1 MKPPSSSPLGLS
13 EDEAQAWAQLAATV
27 QPIYPPR
34 NGEGDRPK
42 PKAQGGGGAL
52 SKADDPANVGVKASK
67 PSPGHYSP
75 RVPLHPRPTVGGPPP
90 RSGEDQGLDSSWER
104 KLRAGTLA
112 PDFTLDL
119 HEHSLDAAYQRLLGG
134 IDIARETGAR
144 VVLVIAGRARPVEA
158 ADRSGARGAIRAK
171 VLDWLAA
178 SRHASAIAAIRKA
191 HRRHGG
197 EGALYVILKR
207 PR

>member
-1 MKPPSSSPLGLS
+1 MKPPRGLS
-13 EDEAQAWAQLAATV
+13 EDEARAWARLAASV
-27 QPIYPPR
+27 VPINPPPS
-34 NGEGDRPK
+34 GEGDQAK
-42 PKAQGGGGAL
+42 HSGGAPSAL
-52 SKADDPANVGVKASK
+52 TNLPSKLPGPAAS
-67 PSPGHYSP
+67 PPVHSNP
-75 RVPLHPRPTVGGPPP
+75 RVPLHPPAAGPPP
-90 RSGEDQGLDSSWER
+90 RSGEDGLDASWER

-119 HEHSLDAAYQRLLGG
+119 HDHSLDAAYQRLLGG
-134 IDIARETGAR
+134 MDLAREAGAR

-178 SRHASAIAAIRKA
+178 SRHAPAIAAIRKA

-197 EGALYVILKR
+197 EGALYVVLRKSR
-207 PR
+207 

>member
-13 EDEAQAWAQLAATV
+13 DDEARAWATLAASV
-27 QPIYPPR
+27 VPMAGKVPPAL
-34 NGEGDRPK
+34 GEGDR
-42 PKAQGGGGAL
+42 ANRGGGGLAQC
-52 SKADDPANVGVKASK
+52 DGVA
-67 PSPGHYSP
+67 
-75 RVPLHPRPTVGGPPP
+75 PPP
-90 RSGEDQGLDSSWER
+90 STATRPPPPQEEGTRSSSGLGLDSSWER
-104 KLRAGTLA
+104 KLRSGTLA

-134 IDIARETGAR
+134 LDMARETGAR

-171 VLDWLAA
+171 VIDWLAA
-178 SRHASAIAAIRKA
+178 SRHATAITAIRKA

-207 PR
+207 AR

>member
-1 MKPPSSSPLGLS
+1 MKPPRGLS
-13 EDEAQAWAQLAATV
+13 EDEAQAWATLAASV
-27 QPIYPPR
+27 VPIAGKTRPGTPLQAEVAGVRGTADAGVSPPAKR
-34 NGEGDRPK
+34 DI
-42 PKAQGGGGAL
+42 
-52 SKADDPANVGVKASK
+52 
-67 PSPGHYSP
+67 SPPPHL
-75 RVPLHPRPTVGGPPP
+75 RRGGPPP
-90 RSGEDQGLDSSWER
+90 LPAEDRTGLDSSWER
-104 KLRAGTLA
+104 KLRGGTLA

-134 IDIARETGAR
+134 LDIARETGAR
-144 VVLVIAGRARPVEA
+144 VVLLIAGRARPVEA

-171 VLDWLAA
+171 ILDWLAA

>member
-1 MKPPSSSPLGLS
+1 MRTPRGLS
-13 EDEAQAWAQLAATV
+13 EDEAAAWARLAATV
-27 QPIYPPR
+27 EPMRSQHAPVRQSLSAAAQPPIPRDNESSRSRPTLSPP
-34 NGEGDRPK
+34 PA
-42 PKAQGGGGAL
+42 PA
-52 SKADDPANVGVKASK
+52 PAND
-67 PSPGHYSP
+67 P
-75 RVPLHPRPTVGGPPP
+75 
-90 RSGEDQGLDSSWER
+90 GLDSHWER
-104 KLRAGTLA
+104 RLRAGSLA

-134 IDIARETGAR
+134 LDIAKETGAR
-144 VVLVIAGRARPVEA
+144 VVLVIAGRERPTHS
-158 ADRSGARGAIRAK
+158 ADRGGSRGAIRAK
-171 VLDWLAA
+171 LLDWLAA